1 VKRGWNAVVLA
12 GVVLGLTAVEGRAAA
27 DRPERPGWLGVYMD
41 DALTGVRVTHVVRG
55 SPAARAGLEDG
66 DRITT
71 VDSVDVREAAQV
83 IRAVTSHPASS
94 VVPIVVVREGRRLT
108 LRAELKENPGS
119 EAVVRMEHVGVAAP
133 PFDGAIPIGA
143 APRSLASLRGRVV
156 LVDFWATWCGPCRMI
171 APRLS
176 ALQDKLGAQGLRVV
190 GMTSDSA
197 EKAATYMD
205 ISGLRYPS
213 LSDPGSMVSRA
224 YHVNGIPALY
234 VIDRRGVVREVFV
247 GFDPQRDAKLEALVL
262 ALLAEPGPAP
272 TAEPAQPAAPV
283 QPAVPAPPAEPAR
296 PAAPVQPAVPAP
308 PAEPARPAAPA
319 PRAPSAP
326 SGSSVPSAPPHKV
339 P

>member
-1 VKRGWNAVVLA
+1 MAPGLASPSSPVTLDGVTNRGWRKV
-12 GVVLGLTAVEGRAAA
+12 VVLGALIALGVEGHALAT
-27 DRPERPGWLGVYMD
+27 PSERPGWLGVYMD

-55 SPAARAGLEDG
+55 SPASRASLEDG
-66 DRITT
+66 DRI
-71 VDSVDVREAAQV
+71 VSVDGVEVRDAQQV
-83 IRAVTSHPASS
+83 IRVVTSHTASS
-94 VVPIVVVREGRRLT
+94 VVPIVVVRAGRTIT

-133 PFDGAIPIGA
+133 PFDGAIPIGS

-190 GMTSDSA
+190 GMTSDPA

-205 ISGLRYPS
+205 LTGLKYPS

-234 VIDRRGVVREVFV
+234 VIDRRGVVREVYV
-247 GFDPQRDAKLEALVL
+247 GFDPQRDAKLETLVQ
-262 ALLAEPGPAP
+262 ALLAEPEPAPVPASAPAPVPASAPAP
-272 TAEPAQPAAPV
+272 TLTSV
-283 QPAVPAPPAEPAR
+283 T
-296 PAAPVQPAVPAP
+296 
-308 PAEPARPAAPA
+308 APA
-319 PRAPSAP
+319 HVPSSVSPAP
-326 SGSSVPSAPPHKV
+326 SGPKPKAP
-339 P
+339 